1 MEQRKR
7 DDMHILNER
16 MNSVEHETTVYPC
29 KRAISNVDSSG
40 EPPDTAIRNTG
51 DIQTVSGRFVC
62 CSMWM
67 WNPCSVMCV
76 KTGAVHSNIV

>member
-29 KRAISNVDSSG
+29 KRAISNVDSG
-40 EPPDTAIRNTG
+40 PVNHL
-51 DIQTVSGRFVC
+51 IQL
-62 CSMWM
+62 
-67 WNPCSVMCV
+67 
-76 KTGAVHSNIV
+76 